1 MATPVQ
7 KNLISSSE
15 SYASSFTQGDLAL
28 PPAKKY
34 LVCKKSFPLRLLVG
48 DRLT

>member
-15 SYASSFTQGDLAL
+15 NYASSFTQGNLAL

-34 LVCKKSFPLRLLVG
+34 LVGKRPFSHWLLVG

>member
-7 KNLISSSE
+7 KNLIASSE
-15 SYASSFTQGDLAL
+15 EYASSFKHGDLAL

-34 LVCKKSFPLRLLVG
+34 LVGMRPFFSAKCS
-48 DRLT
+48 

>member
-7 KNLISSSE
+7 SNLESASIAYSSN
-15 SYASSFTQGDLAL
+15 FTQGDLAL

-34 LVCKKSFPLRLLVG
+34 LVRTSPERLSTPAQLSH
-48 DRLT
+48 

>member
-7 KNLISSSE
+7 ENLIE
-15 SYASSFTQGDLAL
+15 KNREYVAKFTEGDLAL

-34 LVCKKSFPLRLLVG
+34 LVGQCLKILIGPTR
-48 DRLT
+48 